1 LSAAFDCAVVIP
13 AHNGLP
19 DALDA
24 VRSALA
30 QSLRASE
37 IVVVDDASTDGTGD
51 AVEREFAAGRS
62 GAGVPVRVVRGRFGS
77 AAAARNAGWR
87 AANATWIA
95 FLDADDLWFESKL
108 ETAAAALA
116 AAPDARW
123 FFSDGAFRT
132 LEGETRLSWLETY
145 AELPEPYVGQPV
157 AELMEVNFILTS
169 SAVVRRDMLA
179 ELEGFDEQ
187 LSHAEDVDLWIR
199 LARRWPATASRS
211 SLVRYQHLPGG
222 LTRHLEARLNG
233 DIALFGRLA
242 ADPGL
247 DASLRRRA
255 RRRAA
260 LSRFKLGVAA
270 LRDGRRAEARRL
282 FVASWLF
289 PDRAIPVAT
298 ALTASVLPPQLLA
311 RVRGQDW
318 AVRSATTMK
327 SVRRVVLRGHAT
339 RAPEAGR
346 P

>member
-1 LSAAFDCAVVIP
+1 VSTAFDCAVVIP

-19 DALDA
+19 DVLEA

-30 QSLRASE
+30 QSLPARE
-37 IVVVDDASTDGTGD
+37 VIVVDDASTDGTGD
-51 AVEREFAAGRS
+51 AVERTFAPREGQ
-62 GAGVPVRVVRGRFGS
+62 GNVPVRVVRGSYGS
-77 AAAARNAGWR
+77 AGAARNAGWR
-87 AANATWIA
+87 AANAKWIA
-95 FLDADDLWFESKL
+95 FLDADDLWFEGKL
-108 ETAAAALA
+108 ETAGEALA
-116 AAPDARW
+116 AAPEARW

-157 AELMEVNFILTS
+157 AELMEVNFVLTS
-169 SAVVRRDMLA
+169 SVIVRRDALA
-179 ELEGFDEQ
+179 ALEGFDEK

-199 LARRWPATASRS
+199 LARRWPATASKL

-222 LTRHLEARLNG
+222 LTRRIEARLNG

-242 ADPGL
+242 ADRGL
-247 DASLRRRA
+247 DPTLRRRA

-270 LRDGRRAEARRL
+270 LRDGRRSEARRW
-282 FVASWLF
+282 FIASWMF
-289 PDRAIPVAT
+289 PERVVPVAT
-298 ALTASVLPPQLLA
+298 AWIASLLPPALLA

-327 SVRRVVLRGHAT
+327 SVRRVVLRGTA
-339 RAPEAGR
+339 ASPEAGR